1 MTTRRKFVS
10 GCLAASL
17 TPSFAFAAA
26 NDNASDFDMK
36 QYVKELNELVSIDSK
51 SGHVEGANK
60 IADILEK
67 RFKSIG
73 WTVTTRDCAGRG
85 KALIATNTP
94 NQDHYDVVL
103 SVHSDTVQP
112 VGNAQK
118 YPLTIKDNIAH
129 GAGVADDKS
138 SLNAVWW
145 ICKKIPPEA
154 LKKLNIAVI
163 VNPGEESGSPASR
176 AFMDEQAKKT

>member
-1 MTTRRKFVS
+1 MTTRRNFVS

-26 NDNASDFDMK
+26 NGNTSDFDMK
-36 QYVKELNELVSIDSK
+36 QYLNELKELVSIDSK

-94 NQDHYDVVL
+94 NQDHCC
-103 SVHSDTVQP
+103 P
-112 VGNAQK
+112 K
-118 YPLTIKDNIAH
+118 
-129 GAGVADDKS
+129 
-138 SLNAVWW
+138 
-145 ICKKIPPEA
+145 
-154 LKKLNIAVI
+154 
-163 VNPGEESGSPASR
+163 
-176 AFMDEQAKKT
+176 

>member
-1 MTTRRKFVS
+1 MTTRRNFVS

-26 NDNASDFDMK
+26 NGNASDFDMK
-36 QYVKELNELVSIDSK
+36 QYLNELKELVSIDSK

-138 SLNAVWW
+138 SLNCSLVDLQEDPAGSHE
-145 ICKKIPPEA
+145 KTQH
-154 LKKLNIAVI
+154 
-163 VNPGEESGSPASR
+163 SGNRQPRRRIRISSLPCLHG
-176 AFMDEQAKKT
+176 